1 MIVVSEGRF
10 TQPNSEPDLMLE
22 PDAVAEDVDFA
33 GRDLIAIRFPSS
45 ADGRGNSIA
54 KRLRLLG
61 YTGRLRASGHVLADQ
76 YPLALRCGFDEVEI
90 DDALAARMP
99 EAQWAEAMERVELN
113 YQDRLKRAG

>member
-1 MIVVSEGRF
+1 MIVVEDGRF
-10 TQPNSEPDLMLE
+10 TQPNSEPDLVLE

-33 GRDLIAIRFPSS
+33 GADLIAIRFPSS

-61 YTGRLRASGHVLADQ
+61 YEGRLRAQGHVLADQ

-90 DDALAARMP
+90 EDELAARMP
-99 EAQWAEAMERVELN
+99 EAQWREAMGRVGLN
-113 YQDRLKRAG
+113 YQDQVRGVA